1 MGKGRPWNDAGAGW
15 YRLGARSRA
24 PWSNPVRID
33 DPQIPPSR
41 MRAFREAGHWTD
53 ETTNEWLEAAAR
65 ARPEKTALVDR
76 RARLDY
82 AAYHE
87 RAVRLA
93 ARFVAL
99 GLTEEDVVAV
109 QLPNWNEFVV
119 TINAAMLVGVPF
131 CQYHSDFR
139 SREVEFILGFTE
151 ASVLVVPREFR
162 GFDYLAMIEGLR
174 PRLPKLEHVFVVGED
189 VPPGYFDL
197 RRFLDAGGEPEVSA
211 EVLRARRPHAD
222 QFSRTAFTSGT
233 TGNPKAVLHVH
244 NTTNCP
250 LRFLNRG
257 QRITADSVFLVFLPA
272 GLNWGLFNVLQAL
285 HVGCRLVL
293 EDVFRAEEALA
304 LIERE
309 RVTHFCCAPAH
320 LVAMLNVP
328 DFDRHDLSSVEV
340 MMTGGA
346 SCPIEVIREVRRRL
360 PGQLLE
366 MYGMLECGT
375 QAHTRLTDDPE
386 EVCGTAGRPVPEMGI
401 RVVNER
407 GEDLAAGEVG
417 EILTYGPSVT
427 IGYYNN
433 PEVNRESFTDD
444 GWFHTGDQGSFDER
458 GNLRIVGR
466 TKEMLI
472 RGGANIYPREIEEVL
487 YQHSKVL
494 DAAIVGIPDHRLGE
508 RVCACIVPRA
518 GESMTLEELVAFL
531 RDKIARYKLP
541 EFLHL
546 LEDLPRTPT
555 GKVRKGPLR
564 DIAVKGLG
572 LAAD

>member
-1 MGKGRPWNDAGAGW
+1 M
-15 YRLGARSRA
+15 
-24 PWSNPVRID
+24 RID

-65 ARPEKTALVDR
+65 AHPEKIALVDA

-99 GLTEEDVVAV
+99 GLTNDDVIAV
-109 QLPNWNEFVV
+109 QLPNWNEFAVA
-119 TINAAMLVGVPF
+119 INAAMLVGVPF

-151 ASVLVVPREFR
+151 ASALIVPREFR
-162 GFDYLAMIEGLR
+162 GFDYIEMLEELR
-174 PRLPKLEHVFVVGED
+174 PRLPKLEHVFVVGDD
-189 VPPGYFDL
+189 VPAGCFDL
-197 RRFLDAGGEPEVSA
+197 RRFLDAGGEA
-211 EVLRARRPHAD
+211 EVTPEELRARRPHAD
-222 QFSRTAFTSGT
+222 QLSRTAFTSGT

-257 QRITADSVFLVFLPA
+257 QRITAESVFLVFLPA

-293 EDVFRAEEALA
+293 QDIFRPEEALA

-320 LVAMLNVP
+320 LVAMLNEP
-328 DFDRHDLSSVEV
+328 AFDRYDLTSVEV

-375 QAHTRLTDDPE
+375 QAHTLLTDDPE
-386 EVCGTAGRPVPEMGI
+386 AVCGTAGRPVPEMGI
-401 RVVNER
+401 RVVDDR
-407 GEDLAAGEVG
+407 GEDVPVGAVG

-433 PEVNRESFTDD
+433 PEVNRASFTAD
-444 GWFHTGDQGSFDER
+444 GWFHTGDQGSFDDR
-458 GNLRIVGR
+458 GNLSIVGR
-466 TKEMLI
+466 TKEMII

-487 YQHSKVL
+487 YQHPKVR

-518 GESMTLEELVAFL
+518 GERMTFEELRAFL
-531 RDKIARYKLP
+531 GDRIARYKLP
-541 EFLHL
+541 EFMQT

-555 GKVRKGPLR
+555 GKVQKGPLR
-564 DIAVKGLG
+564 DIAMEGLG
-572 LAAD
+572 IAPE

>member
-1 MGKGRPWNDAGAGW
+1 M
-15 YRLGARSRA
+15 
-24 PWSNPVRID
+24 
-33 DPQIPPSR
+33 Q
-41 MRAFREAGHWTD
+41 AFREAGHWTE
-53 ETTNEWLEAAAR
+53 ETTNEWLEATAR
-65 ARPEKTALVDR
+65 AHPEKLALVDR

-109 QLPNWNEFVV
+109 QLPNWNEFVIAV
-119 TINAAMLVGVPF
+119 NAAMLVGVPF

-151 ASVLVVPREFR
+151 ARVLIVPRAFR

-174 PRLPKLEHVFVVGED
+174 PRLPKLEHVFVVGHD
-189 VPPGYFDL
+189 VPEGCFDL
-197 RRFLDAGGEPEVSA
+197 RRFLDEGGEPEVSP

-222 QFSRTAFTSGT
+222 QLSRTAFTSGT

-285 HVGCRLVL
+285 HAGCRLVL
-293 EDVFRAEEALA
+293 QDLFRPEEALA

-309 RVTHFCCAPAH
+309 RVTHLCCAPAH

-328 DFDRHDLSSVEV
+328 GLERYDLASLEV

-346 SCPIEVIREVRRRL
+346 SCPIEVIREVRERL

-375 QAHTRLTDDPE
+375 QAHTLLTDDPE
-386 EVCGTAGRPVPEMGI
+386 EVCGTVGRPVPEMGI
-401 RVVNER
+401 RVVDDR

-417 EILTYGPSVT
+417 EILTCGPSVT

-433 PEVNRESFTDD
+433 PEANRESFTAD
-444 GWFHTGDQGSFDER
+444 GWFHTGDQGSFDEQ

-466 TKEMLI
+466 KKEMII
-472 RGGANIYPREIEEVL
+472 RGGANIHPREVEEVL
-487 YQHSKVL
+487 YQHPKVL

-518 GESMTLEELVAFL
+518 GERVTFEELVAFL
-531 RDKIARYKLP
+531 RDRIARYKVP
-541 EFLHL
+541 ELMQT

-564 DIAVKGLG
+564 DLAMEGLG
-572 LAAD
+572 IASE

>member
-1 MGKGRPWNDAGAGW
+1 M
-15 YRLGARSRA
+15 
-24 PWSNPVRID
+24 RID

-41 MRAFREAGHWTD
+41 MQAFREAGHWTE

-65 ARPEKTALVDR
+65 AHPQKVALVDR

-87 RAVRLA
+87 RVVRLA

-119 TINAAMLVGVPF
+119 TINAAMLVGIPF

-162 GFDYLAMIEGLR
+162 GFDYLAMVEELR
-174 PRLPKLEHVFVVGED
+174 PRLPKLEHVFVVGDE
-189 VPPGYFDL
+189 VPDGYVDL
-197 RRFLDAGGEPEVSA
+197 RRFLDGGGEPEVSA
-211 EVLRARRPHAD
+211 EALEARRPHAD
-222 QFSRTAFTSGT
+222 QFQRTAFTSGT

-244 NTTNCP
+244 NTTSCP

-257 QRITADSVFLVFLPA
+257 QRITAGSVFLVFLPA

-293 EDVFRAEEALA
+293 QDIFRPEDALA

-320 LVAMLNVP
+320 LVAMLNAP
-328 DFDRHDLSSVEV
+328 EFDRYDLSSVEV

-346 SCPIEVIREVRRRL
+346 SCPIEVIREVRDRL

-375 QAHTRLTDDPE
+375 QAHTLLSDDPE

-401 RVVNER
+401 RVVDDR
-407 GEDLAAGEVG
+407 GDDLGPDEVG

-433 PEVNRESFTDD
+433 PEVNRESFTAD
-444 GWFHTGDQGSFDER
+444 GWFHTGDQGSFDEK

-487 YQHSKVL
+487 YEHPKVL

-518 GESMTLEELVAFL
+518 GERMTLEELVDFL
-531 RDKIARYKLP
+531 RDRIAHYKLP
-541 EFLHL
+541 EFMQT

-555 GKVRKGPLR
+555 GKVQKGPLQE
-564 DIAVKGLG
+564 IAMEGLG
-572 LAAD
+572 IAAE

>member
-1 MGKGRPWNDAGAGW
+1 M
-15 YRLGARSRA
+15 
-24 PWSNPVRID
+24 RID

-41 MRAFREAGHWTD
+41 MRAFREAGHWTE

-65 ARPEKTALVDR
+65 AHPEKIALVDR

-87 RAVRLA
+87 GAVRLA

-109 QLPNWNEFVV
+109 QLPNWNEFLI

-151 ASVLVVPREFR
+151 ASVLVVPRAFR
-162 GFDYLAMIEGLR
+162 GFDYIAMIEELR
-174 PRLPKLEHVFVVGED
+174 PRLPGLEHVFVVGDD
-189 VPPGYFDL
+189 VPDGYFDL
-197 RRFLDAGGEPEVSA
+197 RRFLDGGAEPEVSA
-211 EVLRARRPHAD
+211 EALRARRPHAD
-222 QFSRTAFTSGT
+222 QLSRTAFTSGT

-257 QRITADSVFLVFLPA
+257 QRITAESVFLVFLPA

-293 EDVFRAEEALA
+293 QDIFRPEEALA

-320 LVAMLNVP
+320 LVAMLNAP
-328 DFDRHDLSSVEV
+328 GFDRYDLSSVEV

-346 SCPIEVIREVRRRL
+346 SCPIEVIREVRDRL

-375 QAHTRLTDDPE
+375 QAHTLLSDDPE
-386 EVCGTAGRPVPEMGI
+386 EVCGTVGRPVPEMGI
-401 RVVNER
+401 RVVDDGGN
-407 GEDLAAGEVG
+407 DLGPDEVG
-417 EILTYGPSVT
+417 EILTCGPSVT

-433 PEVNRESFTDD
+433 PQVNRESFTAD
-444 GWFHTGDQGSFDER
+444 GWFHTGDQGSFDAR

-466 TKEMLI
+466 KKEMLI

-487 YQHSKVL
+487 YEHPKVL

-518 GESMTLEELVAFL
+518 GERMTLDELVEFL
-531 RDKIARYKLP
+531 RDRIARYKLP

-564 DIAVKGLG
+564 DLAVAGLG
-572 LAAD
+572 IAAE

>member
-1 MGKGRPWNDAGAGW
+1 M
-15 YRLGARSRA
+15 
-24 PWSNPVRID
+24 
-33 DPQIPPSR
+33 Q
-41 MRAFREAGHWTD
+41 AFREAGHWID
-53 ETTNEWLEAAAR
+53 ETTNEWLEGAAR
-65 ARPEKTALVDR
+65 AHPGKVALVDR

-109 QLPNWNEFVV
+109 QLPNWNEFAVA
-119 TINAAMLVGVPF
+119 INAAMLVGVPF

-151 ASVLVVPREFR
+151 ATALVVPREFR
-162 GFDYLAMIEGLR
+162 GFDYLAMIEELR
-174 PRLPKLEHVFVVGED
+174 PRLPKLEHVLVVGDD
-189 VPPGYFDL
+189 VPEEYFDL
-197 RRFLDAGGEPEVSA
+197 RRFLDAGGVSEVPPD
-211 EVLRARRPHAD
+211 VLGARRPHAD
-222 QFSRTAFTSGT
+222 QLQRTAFTSGT

-244 NTTNCP
+244 NTTSGP

-257 QRITADSVFLVFLPA
+257 QRITAESVFLVFLPA

-293 EDVFRAEEALA
+293 QDLFRPDDALA

-328 DFDRHDLSSVEV
+328 DFERYDLSSLEV

-346 SCPIEVIREVRRRL
+346 SCPIEVIREVRERL
-360 PGQLLE
+360 PGKLLE

-375 QAHTRLTDDPE
+375 QAHTLLTDDPE
-386 EVCGTAGRPVPEMGI
+386 EVCGTVGRPVPEMGI
-401 RVVNER
+401 RVVDAG
-407 GEDLAAGEVG
+407 GEDLPAGEVG
-417 EILTYGPSVT
+417 EILTCGPSVT

-433 PEVNRESFTDD
+433 PEVNRESFTPD
-444 GWFHTGDQGSFDER
+444 GWFHTGDQGSFDEK

-466 TKEMLI
+466 TKEMII
-472 RGGANIYPREIEEVL
+472 RGGANIHPREIEEVL
-487 YQHSKVL
+487 YQHPRVL

-508 RVCACIVPRA
+508 RVCACIVPRP
-518 GESMTLEELVAFL
+518 GERMSLEELVAFL
-531 RDKIARYKLP
+531 RDKIAHYKLP
-541 EFLHL
+541 EFLHT
-546 LEDLPRTPT
+546 LEELPRTPT

-564 DIAVKGLG
+564 DIAVEGLG
-572 LAAD
+572 IAAD